1 MSSTKLMAL
10 VASALIP
17 HLAFSGDMV
26 GKDLRKSVG
35 TTTVRLVVERR
46 PPDFEGLSVPYTIHV
61 QNPSPNQTLC
71 FDRIQVRGLGDG
83 KQSFMFSI
91 FQTASG
97 QPSATPQ
104 NKTEPP
110 PLKTDAYWRT
120 PPGAG
125 TAIGSF
131 EFRNLDWVAASAQQI
146 HIRLMFNPAPG
157 RSGCT
162 APPSEVF
169 VFNGK

>member
-1 MSSTKLMAL
+1 MYSLRLMAL
-10 VASALIP
+10 VALALVP

-26 GKDLRKSVG
+26 GRDMRKSVG

-46 PPDFEGLSVPYTIHV
+46 PPEAEGLSVPFVIHV
-61 QNPSPNQTLC
+61 QNPSNQALC
-71 FDRIQVRGLGDG
+71 FDRIQLRGIGDG

-97 QPSATPQ
+97 QPAGTPQ

-125 TAIGSF
+125 TLIGNF
-131 EFRNLDWVAASAQQI
+131 EFRNLDWIASSTQQVQV
-146 HIRLMFNPAPG
+146 RLMFNPVGQG
-157 RSGCT
+157 RSGCM
-162 APPSEVF
+162 APPAEAF
-169 VFNGK
+169 VFSGK